1 MRSGLQAG
9 RKATMERGERP
20 QIPPSTAVGLGGELQ
35 WLVGVRRGLGMESNG
50 AGAIPHRALGL
61 LLVLGQASELQALG
75 KGKFVS
81 WSWPPNT
88 GQQPRLFDL
97 RWSPAGVAAPWGSDT
112 ASHSRGA
119 GTAGPS
125 PSLPSARSNVP
136 KKHGAALALSISQP
150 QQWAERQLGVVW
162 VGLAGRAVKTN
173 LRGERQ
179 KPSQDITTVMP
190 DPQPPRLGG
199 R

>member
-9 RKATMERGERP
+9 RKATMERGEHP
-20 QIPPSTAVGLGGELQ
+20 QIPPSTAAGLGGELQ

-50 AGAIPHRALGL
+50 VGAIPHRALGF
-61 LLVLGQASELQALG
+61 LLVLGQASEALLRCRLWERG
-75 KGKFVS
+75 NLFPGHGLPIPAS
-81 WSWPPNT
+81 S
-88 GQQPRLFDL
+88 QLFDL

-179 KPSQDITTVMP
+179 KPS
-190 DPQPPRLGG
+190 
-199 R
+199 